1 MHLVIDSREDT
12 PRICNILSLHEEIS
26 YEIKQLK
33 LGDFVLNNKV
43 YFERKTLSDFVI
55 SIKEGRLF
63 RQVYKTVN
71 KNLSYILILEGTK
84 NEISGNRMS
93 REAIQGVLVHLSVF
107 LGIPILR
114 SKNLEETISLIIPAG
129 NQIDKSSCT
138 PNRRTYVKHQ
148 KAGKGNIN
156 KIQVQVLQNMPGIG
170 HHKAMELL
178 KKLGS
183 LKKVLNA
190 SENELLSVSGISKE
204 AAKAILNVMRE

>member
-12 PRICNILSLHEEIS
+12 PRICNILNFHEEIS
-26 YEIKQLK
+26 FEIKQLK

-55 SIKEGRLF
+55 SIKDGRLF
-63 RQVYKTVN
+63 RQAYKTVN
-71 KNLSYILILEGTK
+71 KNLVYILILEGTK
-84 NEISGNRMS
+84 NDISGIRMS

-114 SKNLEETISLIIPAG
+114 SKNLEETISLIITAG
-129 NQIDKSSCT
+129 NQIDKCFAIQA
-138 PNRRTYVKHQ
+138 RRTYINHQ

-170 HHKAMELL
+170 YHKANELL

-190 SENELLSVSGISKE
+190 SEKELLKVNGIGKKT
-204 AAKAILNVMRE
+204 AKAIMNIMRE